1 MTINENLDQS
11 VMPEIIYKIS
21 KEGVPEPYI
30 EATCID
36 TGKKILVPVLVTS
49 TGTMT
54 LPLN

>member
-30 EATCID
+30 EATCIV
-36 TGKKILVPVLVTS
+36 TGIKTLVPVTG

-54 LPLN
+54 PPLN